1 MLILLSLFPRQ
12 GCSGIQ
18 YSRSFDAAKR
28 LNQKEMLVDKNE
40 LADFPG
46 KWGQSQEKRSGT

>member
-18 YSRSFDAAKR
+18 YRYSFDTAKG
-28 LNQKEMLVDKNE
+28 LNQNGMLVEKNE
-40 LADFPG
+40 LAGFLG
-46 KWGQSQEKRSGT
+46 K